1 MCLPVCRQTVK
12 VLLQQHQFGIVIFFF
27 SPPKQASYA
36 SRLHV
41 TEKLVERQ
49 AKLAQAKLAQ
59 AVRCRDAA
67 KSVIDYLGASLTR
80 GVGRTPEQR
89 R

>member
-1 MCLPVCRQTVK
+1 MSSCLQTDCRSSATAAPI
-12 VLLQQHQFGIVIFFF
+12 LNSNSFF
-27 SPPKQASYA
+27 SPPKHASYA
-36 SRLHV
+36 SRLHI
-41 TEKLVERQ
+41 TENLVERH
-49 AKLAQAKLAQ
+49 AKLAQ
-59 AVRCRDAA
+59 AVRCRDTA